1 MNDIPLK
8 YKIIN
13 YLENKFNKSKINNYT
28 IGQNIRAFH
37 ITIPYFF
44 LFLMFIVNKQFILF
58 IILLYI
64 IILILFIL
72 FDSCIL
78 TLLEAKLCNDKFTII
93 DIFIEIFGLSSDSAM
108 KKNVT
113 KIFILFLI
121 FTTIL
126 VYYFRF
132 IKTPLII

>member
-1 MNDIPLK
+1 
-8 YKIIN
+8 
-13 YLENKFNKSKINNYT
+13 
-28 IGQNIRAFH
+28 
-37 ITIPYFF
+37 
-44 LFLMFIVNKQFILF
+44 MFIVNKQFILF

>member
-37 ITIPYFF
+37 LTIPYFL
-44 LFLMFIVNKQFILF
+44 LFLIFIVNKQFLLF
-58 IILLYI
+58 IILFYI
-64 IILILFIL
+64 IILILFIF

-78 TLLEAKLCNDKFTII
+78 TLLECKLCNDKFTII
-93 DIFIEIFGLSSDSAM
+93 YIFIEILGLSCDSAM

-113 KIFILFLI
+113 KICIIFLI
-121 FTTIL
+121 FINVL